1 MARFRCKVFP
11 MKQYATQTPQKYLL
25 SFRAKQLAC
34 LAGVLRGGGKGGSSV
49 FCPNSLPPPLP
60 PPLYTP
66 ARQATKQPETA
77 THKRIIIISLVPHV
91 NNPVR
96 DWLIERVRWIYK
108 QSLSRRNFLFL
119 SYIEISFDQ
128 AGKVR
133 GD

>member
-1 MARFRCKVFP
+1 MQLRPPKILNLFP
-11 MKQYATQTPQKYLL
+11 GKTASVRSRRIK
-25 SFRAKQLAC
+25 
-34 LAGVLRGGGKGGSSV
+34 GRGRVGSSV